1 MILLVGVV
9 VSAATVLVVVGTTVV
24 VSADMND
31 VVNISVGVVVMLA
44 AVVGKAEIIAV
55 PLSNG

>member
-1 MILLVGVV
+1 VILLVGVV
-9 VSAATVLVVVGTTVV
+9 VAAATALVVVGTTVV

-31 VVNISVGVVVMLA
+31 VVNICVGVVVMLA

>member
-1 MILLVGVV
+1 VILLVGVV
-9 VSAATVLVVVGTTVV
+9 VAAATVLVVVGTTVV

-31 VVNISVGVVVMLA
+31 VVNISVGVVVTLA

-55 PLSNG
+55 SLSNG

>member
-1 MILLVGVV
+1 VILLVGVV
-9 VSAATVLVVVGTTVV
+9 VAAATELVVVGTTVV

-31 VVNISVGVVVMLA
+31 VVNISVGVVVTLA

>member
-1 MILLVGVV
+1 VILLVGVV
-9 VSAATVLVVVGTTVV
+9 VAAATELVVVGTTVV